1 MQIISL
7 YEKRLAVVQL
17 GNGTTSYATSPVKVV
32 GLEDLPIADISA
44 GGWHS
49 LALTTTGGALRLRHP
64 VSGTLPHP
72 LLHQHFNPLVTA
84 LHHII
89 TAC

>member
-1 MQIISL
+1 MAA
-7 YEKRLAVVQL
+7 AVVQTACGRGGEVEGPRAQL

-49 LALTTTGGALRLRHP
+49 LALTTTGGALPPAIWNLGFR
-64 VSGTLPHP
+64 V
-72 LLHQHFNPLVTA
+72 
-84 LHHII
+84 
-89 TAC
+89 

>member
-1 MQIISL
+1 M
-7 YEKRLAVVQL
+7 VQL

-49 LALTTTGGALRLRHP
+49 LALTTTGGALQLLPPSLCHP
-64 VSGTLPHP
+64 GSPSCISTTTPS
-72 LLHQHFNPLVTA
+72 
-84 LHHII
+84 
-89 TAC
+89 